1 MRRRLASFFAL
12 LLCITYSIT
21 FGAISANATY
31 NTLDD
36 LPIDP
41 MGDLEQFKENSPNFS
56 GGLIPALPER
66 EPELV
71 EPNLGDTFASDG
83 PMLFSMNDNDT
94 LRTFTVRAGLIE
106 FGHSNYTVKFDSS
119 FNPISF
125 SSRNGTNAVYVL
137 SGISAANRVI
147 GRVNKDTVIDIE
159 VPFEASAGQV
169 VRVVGSGSF
178 GLAASASSV
187 GGFMYPDAMSVIV
200 NGEAVSPA
208 KTIGSLGL
216 FAFSEDFE
224 FELDTE
230 VHSIGYR
237 FSYYSTKS
245 GDVQT
250 GTSVSDTIALLCSFN
265 DQITWEFLPAEP
277 EYSGLL
283 SSILGWLSNLWD
295 AIISLPGNIAN
306 LILDGLSALFLP
318 SEEDILVLQENYSFL
333 FSERLGFI
341 WQGFDWLLNFF
352 SSFVDVLSSS
362 SDYEF
367 EFPGI
372 SVPMNGETVV
382 IVEPASV
389 SLNNDVMNVLRPVCG
404 TIVSLIA
411 VIGATNVLFNLA
423 AALISGVSYF
433 EFLKRGRDD
442 DVS

>member
-1 MRRRLASFFAL
+1 M
-12 LLCITYSIT
+12 
-21 FGAISANATY
+21 
-31 NTLDD
+31 
-36 LPIDP
+36 P
-41 MGDLEQFKENSPNFS
+41 
-56 GGLIPALPER
+56 
-66 EPELV
+66 
-71 EPNLGDTFASDG
+71 
-83 PMLFSMNDNDT
+83 
-94 LRTFTVRAGLIE
+94 FT
-106 FGHSNYTVKFDSS
+106 
-119 FNPISF
+119 
-125 SSRNGTNAVYVL
+125 SRNGTSAVHVL
-137 SGISAANRVI
+137 SGISAARHVI

-159 VPFEASAGQV
+159 VPFEASEGQV

-224 FELDTE
+224 FKLDTE

-245 GDVQT
+245 GDVLS

-318 SEEDILVLQENYSFL
+318 SEEDILLLQENYSFL